1 MIKFIKRKIVEIKS
15 EINKKEKQKSSRLFY
30 ILSGFL
36 FVVAL
41 TLFFVFV
48 LKEKKIINNISLS
61 EENIESQE
69 NIVCENCRRHLLNGE
84 LINEGDV
91 NSFVI
96 AAVIDN
102 HPDARPAIG
111 LSQAEVVYDIPA
123 EGGIN
128 RYLAL
133 FDVEDKN
140 NLQIGPIRSARPYFL
155 DIAQEYQSMLIH
167 CGGSPE
173 ALARISKEKI
183 LALNEFYNGVYFE
196 RDSNYLAPHNVVAN
210 LDDIK
215 KYLKERNYTKSDFS
229 SWVFKDKEVVSDLD
243 LFLASFDI
251 NINNGQK
258 QYEVDWSYDVNQNIY
273 LRSLAGKKQTDSSGE
288 QIKADNLIF
297 QFVETEILDSA
308 LRLKIDLSS
317 GGEAVV
323 CLDGICKEAYWS
335 KDENSSRTKYFY
347 DNEEEVV
354 FNAGQT
360 WIHFIDEN
368 TEVDY

>member
-1 MIKFIKRKIVEIKS
+1 MIKFIKRKITEKKS

-36 FVVAL
+36 FIVAL
-41 TLFFVFV
+41 TLFFVFI
-48 LKEKKIINNISLS
+48 LKEKQIINNASLG

-69 NIVCENCRRHLLNGE
+69 NVICENCQRRLLDGE
-84 LINEGDV
+84 LINEDSV
-91 NSFVI
+91 NSFVL
-96 AAVIDN
+96 ATVIDN

-128 RYLAL
+128 RYLA
-133 FDVEDKN
+133 FFNIENKN
-140 NLQIGPIRSARPYFL
+140 SLQVGPIRSARPYFL
-155 DIAQEYQSMLIH
+155 DITQEYEAMLIH

-183 LALNEFYNGVYFE
+183 IALNEFYNGSYFE
-196 RDSNYLAPHNVVAN
+196 RDNNYLAPHNVVAN

-215 KYLKERNYTKSDFS
+215 EYLKERNYTKSDFS
-229 SWVFKDKEVVSDLD
+229 SWTFKDKEVISDLD
-243 LFLASFDI
+243 LFLASLDI
-251 NINNGQK
+251 NISNGQK
-258 QYEVDWSYDVNQNIY
+258 QYEVDWSYDINQNIY

-317 GGEAVV
+317 GGMAVV
-323 CLDGICKEAYWS
+323 CLDGICKESYWE
-335 KDENSSRTKYFY
+335 KNEDDNRTRYFY
-347 DNEEEVV
+347 DSKEEVIL
-354 FNAGQT
+354 NAGQT

-368 TEVDY
+368 TGVDY